1 MIMRKFF
8 QYVLM
13 TVTAMMVTSCA
24 SDIDGA
30 LVKTDKSR
38 TQFVVGDFPAFR
50 DSQTRTVARR
60 MGGKPHGYMGM
71 KYFSRLLLKYWES
84 NVPL

>member
-24 SDIDGA
+24 SDMDE
-30 LVKTDKSR
+30 
-38 TQFVVGDFPAFR
+38 
-50 DSQTRTVARR
+50 
-60 MGGKPHGYMGM
+60 
-71 KYFSRLLLKYWES
+71 LLLRPTRAEHS
-84 NVPL
+84 L

>member
-1 MIMRKFF
+1 
-8 QYVLM
+8 M

-24 SDIDGA
+24 SDMDGA

-50 DSQTRTVARR
+50 DSQTRTVGTED
-60 MGGKPHGYMGM
+60 GGKLHG
-71 KYFSRLLLKYWES
+71 
-84 NVPL
+84 

>member
-24 SDIDGA
+24 SDMDEA

-50 DSQTRTVARR
+50 DS
-60 MGGKPHGYMGM
+60 
-71 KYFSRLLLKYWES
+71 
-84 NVPL
+84 

>member
-24 SDIDGA
+24 SDMDGA

-50 DSQTRTVARR
+50 DSQTRTVGTEN
-60 MGGKPHGYMGM
+60 GGKTSWVYGDEILL
-71 KYFSRLLLKYWES
+71 SLLLKYWES